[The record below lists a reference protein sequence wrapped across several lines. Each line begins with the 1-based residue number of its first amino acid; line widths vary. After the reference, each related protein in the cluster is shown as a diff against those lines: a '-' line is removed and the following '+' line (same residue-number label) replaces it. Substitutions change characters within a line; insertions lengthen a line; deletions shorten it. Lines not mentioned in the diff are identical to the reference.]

1 MTAQLLERPKSE
13 TKLSMMHREHKD
25 LLEHL
30 APGEKTRVIC
40 CAAKLINYFVRW
52 QDWKKS
58 LYPTEWVYQPL
69 TVIRHDLLDEHS
81 IHVIRQALTLLEG
94 FSFLSKRKNDRATNC
109 RNGQDRTHQYLL
121 HSDRIELALEQLFN
135 QSAAETLETLP
146 FVSSE
151 IPSVNVE
158 IPSFTVEIHTQ
169 IPYSDSCSDSCSLLE
184 VREKTEFL
192 TKEDEQKEE
201 EEDKKDIEQ
210 TSLAF
215 SQGPTEL
222 LQQNKVTKLNNSSA
236 PPRLKKQQN
245 DLPTPEGW
253 SEFYNQLLEYARIE
267 GKLSP
272 ASWVATTSRHILTEL
287 AAGRPHCLWSDF
299 QQGVPLGFQEIGG
312 REWLNPETREPWPY
326 FKEALIEHCQ
336 SEKGNL
342 NKPRMA
348 AAAEAADILSRPKK
362 AAMLWIELKHK
373 IIFYKSEWER
383 QSALGVKTPCLPPY
397 LSERVEPT
405 LEEAANAMR
414 ELKGDDSQLQLLP
427 SSAQQACQIEAEADE
442 KRAAGLELS
451 EESLTAEPSEP
462 PPMNELQEK
471 LNLRP
476 CASLVRMLVNVNSH
490 WGYRVDD
497 ELNLVLPA
505 EGVPSLGY
513 LQSLLDNAIT
523 STKVRKLI
531 EQNPDWGFL
540 IDQDGQLG
548 DF

>member
-1 MTAQLLERPKSE
+1 
-13 TKLSMMHREHKD
+13 
-25 LLEHL
+25 
-30 APGEKTRVIC
+30 
-40 CAAKLINYFVRW
+40 
-52 QDWKKS
+52 
-58 LYPTEWVYQPL
+58 
-69 TVIRHDLLDEHS
+69 
-81 IHVIRQALTLLEG
+81 
-94 FSFLSKRKNDRATNC
+94 
-109 RNGQDRTHQYLL
+109 LL
-121 HSDRIELALEQLFN
+121 HSDRIELALERLFN

-146 FVSSE
+146 FVNSE
-151 IPSVNVE
+151 IPSVNSE
-158 IPSFTVEIHTQ
+158 ISSFTVETHTQ
-169 IPYSDSCSDSCSLLE
+169 IPYSDSCSDSFSLKE
-184 VREKTEFL
+184 MREKTEFL
-192 TKEDEQKEE
+192 TKEDEQKQE
-201 EEDKKDIEQ
+201 EEDKKGIEQ
-210 TSLAF
+210 TPLAF
-215 SQGPTEL
+215 PQDSTEL
-222 LQQNKVTKLNNSSA
+222 LQQNKDAKLNKSSA

-267 GKLSP
+267 GKSSP

-299 QQGVPLGFQEIGG
+299 QQGVPLGFQEIGD

-362 AAMLWIELKHK
+362 AAMLWVELKHK
-373 IIFYKSEWER
+373 ILFYKSEWER
-383 QSALGVKTPCLPPY
+383 QSALGVRTPYLPPY

-405 LEEAANAMR
+405 LEEAAHAMR
-414 ELKGDDSQLQLLP
+414 ELKGDDSQRQLLP
-427 SSAQQACQIEAEADE
+427 SSAQQACQLEAEADE
-442 KRAAGLELS
+442 KRAAELELS
-451 EESLTAEPSEP
+451 ESLTAEPSGP

-505 EGVPSLGY
+505 EGAPPLEY
-513 LQSLLDNAIT
+513 LQSLLDNAT
-523 STKVRKLI
+523 TAAKVRKLI

-540 IDQDGQLG
+540 IDQDGQLC

>member
-1 MTAQLLERPKSE
+1 MTVQLLERPKSE
-13 TKLSMMHREHKD
+13 TTLSMMRRQHKE
-25 LLEHL
+25 LLDHL

-40 CAAKLINYFVRW
+40 CAAKLINYFERW
-52 QDWKKS
+52 QEWKKL
-58 LYPTEWVYQPL
+58 LYPTEWIYQPL
-69 TVIRHDLLDEHS
+69 TAIRHDLLDEHS
-81 IHVIRQALTLLEG
+81 IHVIRQALTLLEALG
-94 FSFLSKRKNDRATNC
+94 FLSKRENDRVTNY

-121 HSDRIELALEQLFN
+121 HSDRIELALERLFN

-146 FVSSE
+146 FVNSK
-151 IPSVNVE
+151 IPSVNSE
-158 IPSFTVEIHTQ
+158 IPSFTVETHTQ
-169 IPYSDSCSDSCSLLE
+169 IPYSDSCSDSFSLKE

-192 TKEDEQKEE
+192 TKEDEQKQE
-201 EEDKKDIEQ
+201 EEDKKGIEQ
-210 TSLAF
+210 TSVAF
-215 SQGPTEL
+215 SQDSTKL
-222 LQQNKVTKLNNSSA
+222 LQQNKDAKFNKSSA

-267 GKLSP
+267 GKSSP

-299 QQGVPLGFQEIGG
+299 QQGVPLGFQEIGD

-362 AAMLWIELKHK
+362 AAMLWVELKHK
-373 IIFYKSEWER
+373 ILFYKSEWER
-383 QSALGVKTPCLPPY
+383 QSALGVRTPYLPPY

-405 LEEAANAMR
+405 LEEAVLAMR

-427 SSAQQACQIEAEADE
+427 SSAQQACQLEAEADE
-442 KRAAGLELS
+442 KRAAELELS
-451 EESLTAEPSEP
+451 ESFTAEPSGP

-505 EGVPSLGY
+505 EGAPPLEY
-513 LQSLLDNAIT
+513 LQSLLDNAT
-523 STKVRKLI
+523 TAAKVRKLI

-540 IDQDGQLG
+540 IDQDGQLC